1 MAWPSGF
8 RSANRCNSAHAGPIP
23 GASVPDQSQTTG
35 PSKTAGR
42 FFSSSS
48 TAAIAASDQLPRS
61 CRRQLEPCR
70 SSASRVMGRWLSDS
84 SAICYQEEMHNDPL
98 LQILILLA
106 ASICVVA
113 GVRKLKLPA
122 ILGYLVVGM
131 LLGPHALSLAVDNE
145 TTQLLADFG
154 VVFLVFTLGLEFSLP
169 RLVAMRWEVLGV
181 GGAQVL
187 ITTGVVAAIVLAV
200 FHTAPAIAVVIGGAV
215 AMSSTAIIISQ
226 LTEQSENNRTHGRVS
241 VAICLFQDLSFPL
254 FLALISAL
262 AGGGAGADLQQIAAA
277 VGSGVLALL
286 LVLAAGRW
294 LLRPLFLLIASV
306 RSAELF
312 SLAVL
317 LAVLASAWATH
328 KVGLSLALGAFLA
341 GMMLAETE
349 FRHQVEA
356 TIRSY
361 KEVLLG
367 LFFITVGML
376 LDVRLLFRDLALVT
390 ALLIGMLVLK
400 AAVVTLVAEPATKSW
415 FKSLRTG
422 VVVAQGGEFGFALL
436 TLSLRHELLDPA
448 IVQPLLAATVL
459 SMVLS
464 PLLIRQNR
472 RITRTLLRESGRPTT
487 AALRETQATLAVAER
502 EHVVICG
509 FGRVGQNIARGLEQT
524 GFEYLALDVDPY
536 RIRVGRQAGD
546 PVIYGDAGQVKV
558 LENVGLNRA
567 NCIVITFADP
577 EVALRILRSV
587 RELRIDVPVL
597 VRTQDDSKLEELQK
611 AGATE
616 VVPETF
622 EAALM
627 LLSHLLLLL
636 KLPVPRVIR
645 TVNDIRSDRYGML
658 RQYFPAAGA
667 EPLDDSH
674 AFREELHSV
683 ILPPHAWAVGRSIAE
698 LAARGARASVS
709 AVRRD
714 GIVGREPSADPLLKE
729 GDVVVV
735 CGTPEDVE
743 HAETLLLMG

>member
-1 MAWPSGF
+1 MA
-8 RSANRCNSAHAGPIP
+8 
-23 GASVPDQSQTTG
+23 
-35 PSKTAGR
+35 
-42 FFSSSS
+42 
-48 TAAIAASDQLPRS
+48 
-61 CRRQLEPCR
+61 
-70 SSASRVMGRWLSDS
+70 
-84 SAICYQEEMHNDPL
+84 HNDPL
-98 LQILILLA
+98 LQILILLT
-106 ASICVVA
+106 ASVCVVA
-113 GVRKLKLPA
+113 AVRKLALPA
-122 ILGYLVVGM
+122 ILGYLAVGM
-131 LLGPHALSLAVDNE
+131 LLGPHALALAADNE

-187 ITTGVVAAIVLAV
+187 ITTGIIAAGAV
-200 FHTAPAIAVVIGGAV
+200 MLFAVPLPVAVVVGGAV
-215 AMSSTAIIISQ
+215 AMSSTAIIIAQ
-226 LTEQSENNRTHGRVS
+226 LTEQSENNRTHGRLA

-254 FLALISAL
+254 FLALVSAL
-262 AGGGAGADLQQIAAA
+262 RNGGRAADATHILSAIGIAAA
-277 VGSGVLALL
+277 ALL

-294 LLRPLFLLIASV
+294 LLRPLFLMIASV

-328 KVGLSLALGAFLA
+328 AAGLSLALGAFLA

-361 KEVLLG
+361 REVLLG

-376 LDVRLLFRDLALVT
+376 LDVGLLLRDLPVVT
-390 ALLIGMLVLK
+390 AILVGMVLLK
-400 AAVVTLVAEPATKSW
+400 AAVVAVVAEPATKSW

-422 VVVAQGGEFGFALL
+422 VIVGQGGEFGFALL
-436 TLSLRHELLDPA
+436 ILLLRRELLDPDL
-448 IVQPLLAATVL
+448 VQPLLAATVL

-464 PLLIRQNR
+464 PLIIRHNR
-472 RITRTLLRESGRPTT
+472 RITRVILRESGNPQSEAMRHE
-487 AALRETQATLAVAER
+487 RITLAAADR

-509 FGRVGQNIARGLEQT
+509 FGRVGQNIARVLEQT
-524 GFEYLALDVDPY
+524 GFEYIALDVDPY
-536 RIRVGRQAGD
+536 RIRTGRQVGD
-546 PVIYGDAGQVKV
+546 PVVYGDAGQGKV
-558 LENVGLNRA
+558 LENVGLA
-567 NCIVITFADP
+567 HASVVVITFANP

-587 RELRIDVPVL
+587 RELRADVPIL
-597 VRTQDDSKLEELQK
+597 VRTQDDTKLVELQA

-622 EAALM
+622 EASLM
-627 LLSHLLLLL
+627 LLSHLLLLV
-636 KLPVPRVIR
+636 KLPVGQVLR
-645 TVNDIRSDRYGML
+645 TVNDIRSHRYQML
-658 RQYFPAAGA
+658 RQYFRAAGA
-667 EPLDDSH
+667 EHLDQSH

-683 ILPPHAWAVGRSIAE
+683 ILPPHAWAVGRSITD
-698 LAARGARASVS
+698 LSQRGSQATVS

-714 GIVGREPSADPLLKE
+714 GIVGREPGPDTVFKE

-735 CGTPEDVE
+735 YGTPEAVE

>member
-1 MAWPSGF
+1 
-8 RSANRCNSAHAGPIP
+8 
-23 GASVPDQSQTTG
+23 
-35 PSKTAGR
+35 
-42 FFSSSS
+42 
-48 TAAIAASDQLPRS
+48 
-61 CRRQLEPCR
+61 
-70 SSASRVMGRWLSDS
+70 MG
-84 SAICYQEEMHNDPL
+84 HNDPL
-98 LQILILLA
+98 LQILILLT
-106 ASICVVA
+106 ASVCVVA
-113 GVRKLKLPA
+113 AVRKLALPA
-122 ILGYLVVGM
+122 ILGYLAVGM
-131 LLGPHALSLAVDNE
+131 LLGPHALALAADNE

-187 ITTGVVAAIVLAV
+187 ITTGIIAAGAVMLFDVVPAV
-200 FHTAPAIAVVIGGAV
+200 AVVVGGAL
-215 AMSSTAIIISQ
+215 AMSSTAIIIAQ
-226 LTEQSENNRTHGRVS
+226 LTEQSENNRTHGRLA

-254 FLALISAL
+254 LLALVSAL
-262 AGGGAGADLQQIAAA
+262 SNGGRAVNAAHILGAIGIAAA
-277 VGSGVLALL
+277 ALL

-294 LLRPLFLLIASV
+294 LLRPLFLMIASV

-328 KVGLSLALGAFLA
+328 AAGLSLALGAFLA

-361 KEVLLG
+361 REVLLG

-376 LDVRLLFRDLALVT
+376 LDVGLLVRDLAVVT
-390 ALLIGMLVLK
+390 AILLGMLLLK
-400 AAVVTLVAEPATKSW
+400 ATVVAVVAEPATKSW

-422 VVVAQGGEFGFALL
+422 VIVAQGGEFGFALL
-436 TLSLRHELLDPA
+436 ILLLRHELLDPG

-464 PLLIRQNR
+464 PLIIRHNR
-472 RITRTLLRESGRPTT
+472 RITRIILRESGNPLTEAMRQE
-487 AALRETQATLAVAER
+487 RITLAAADR

-509 FGRVGQNIARGLEQT
+509 FGRVGQNIARVLEQT
-524 GFEYLALDVDPY
+524 GFEYIALDVDPY
-536 RIRVGRQAGD
+536 RIRTGRQVGD
-546 PVIYGDAGQVKV
+546 PVVYGDAGEGKV
-558 LENVGLNRA
+558 LENVGVA
-567 NCIVITFADP
+567 HASVVVITFANPD
-577 EVALRILRSV
+577 VALRILRSV
-587 RELRIDVPVL
+587 RELRPDVPIL
-597 VRTQDDSKLEELQK
+597 VRTQDDTKLVELQA

-622 EAALM
+622 EASLM
-627 LLSHLLLLL
+627 LLSHLLLLV
-636 KLPVPRVIR
+636 KLPVSQVLR
-645 TVNDIRSDRYGML
+645 TVNDIRSHRYQML
-658 RQYFPAAGA
+658 RQYFREADA
-667 EPLDDSH
+667 EHLDESH

-683 ILPPHAWAVGRSIAE
+683 ILPPHAWAVGRSITD
-698 LAARGARASVS
+698 LAKRGSQATVN

-714 GIVGREPSADPLLKE
+714 GIVGREPGPDTVFKE

-735 CGTPEDVE
+735 YGTPEAVE

>member
-1 MAWPSGF
+1 
-8 RSANRCNSAHAGPIP
+8 
-23 GASVPDQSQTTG
+23 
-35 PSKTAGR
+35 
-42 FFSSSS
+42 
-48 TAAIAASDQLPRS
+48 
-61 CRRQLEPCR
+61 
-70 SSASRVMGRWLSDS
+70 
-84 SAICYQEEMHNDPL
+84 MHIDNDPL
-98 LQILILLA
+98 LQILILLT
-106 ASICVVA
+106 ASIGVVA
-113 GVRKLKLPA
+113 AVRKLALPA

-131 LLGPHALSLAVDNE
+131 LLGPHALALAVSNE

-169 RLVAMRWEVLGV
+169 RLVAMRWEVIGV

-187 ITTGVVAAIVLAV
+187 LTTGL
-200 FHTAPAIAVVIGGAV
+200 IAVGAIYLFDISPAVGVVLGGAV

-226 LTEQSENNRTHGRVS
+226 LTEQSENNRTHGRLA

-262 AGGGAGADLQQIAAA
+262 AGGGPANATHLVGA
-277 VGSGVLALL
+277 VGFAVLALL

-294 LLRPLFLLIASV
+294 LLRPLFLWIAAV

-317 LAVLASAWATH
+317 LAVLASAWATRAA
-328 KVGLSLALGAFLA
+328 GLSLALGAFLA

-349 FRHQVEA
+349 FRHQIEA

-361 KEVLLG
+361 REVLLG

-376 LDVRLLFRDLALVT
+376 LDVRLLLRDLPLVI
-390 ALLIGMLVLK
+390 AILAGMLVLK
-400 AAVVTLVAEPATKSW
+400 AAVVAVVAKPATNSA

-422 VVVAQGGEFGFALL
+422 VIVAQGGEFGFALL
-436 TLSLRHELLDPA
+436 TLLLRRTLADST
-448 IVQPLLAATVL
+448 IVQPLLAATVT

-464 PLLIRQNR
+464 PLLIRHNR
-472 RITRTLLRESGRPTT
+472 RITGAFLKESVPATSE
-487 AALRETQATLAVAER
+487 ALRETRATLAVAER
-502 EHVVICG
+502 DHVVICG
-509 FGRVGQNIARGLEQT
+509 FGRVGQNIARVLEQT
-524 GFEYLALDVDPY
+524 GFEYIALDVDPY
-536 RIRVGRQAGD
+536 RIRAGRQAGD
-546 PVIYGDAGQVKV
+546 PIIYGDAGQTKV
-558 LENVGLNRA
+558 LENVGVA
-567 NCIVITFADP
+567 HASCVVVTFASP

-587 RELRIDVPVL
+587 RELRADVPVL
-597 VRTQDDSKLEELQK
+597 VRTQDDTKLEELQR

-622 EAALM
+622 EASLM

-636 KLPVPRVIR
+636 KLPVSRVIR

-658 RQYFPAAGA
+658 RQYFRHVSA
-667 EPLDDSH
+667 EVLDDSH

-683 ILPPHAWAVGRSIAE
+683 VLPPHAWAVGKSVAE
-698 LAARGARASVS
+698 LARRGSKATVS

-714 GIVGREPSADPLLKE
+714 GIVGREPGADTIFKV

-735 CGTPEDVE
+735 CGTPEAVE
-743 HAETLLLMG
+743 HSETVLLMG

>member
-1 MAWPSGF
+1 M
-8 RSANRCNSAHAGPIP
+8 
-23 GASVPDQSQTTG
+23 
-35 PSKTAGR
+35 
-42 FFSSSS
+42 
-48 TAAIAASDQLPRS
+48 
-61 CRRQLEPCR
+61 
-70 SSASRVMGRWLSDS
+70 
-84 SAICYQEEMHNDPL
+84 MHTDTDPL
-98 LQILILLA
+98 LQILILLT
-106 ASICVVA
+106 ASVCVVA
-113 GVRKLKLPA
+113 AVRKLSLPA

-131 LLGPHALSLAVDNE
+131 LLGPHALALAAENE
-145 TTQLLADFG
+145 TTQQLADFG

-187 ITTGVVAAIVLAV
+187 LTTVLIATGAVALFDIPAAVAVL
-200 FHTAPAIAVVIGGAV
+200 IGGAV

-226 LTEQSENNRTHGRVS
+226 LTEQSENNRTHGRLA

-254 FLALISAL
+254 FLALVSAL
-262 AGGGAGADLQQIAAA
+262 AGGGNPADAMHIMGA
-277 VGSGVLALL
+277 VGLAGLALL
-286 LVLAAGRW
+286 LVLASGRW
-294 LLRPLFLLIASV
+294 VLRPVFLFVAQLKSP
-306 RSAELF
+306 ELF

-328 KVGLSLALGAFLA
+328 AVGLSLALGAFLA

-361 KEVLLG
+361 REVLLG

-376 LDVRLLFRDLALVT
+376 LDVRLLLRDLPLVI
-390 ALLIGMLVLK
+390 AILAGMVVLK
-400 AAVVTLVAEPATKSW
+400 AAVVAVVTKPSTKSW

-436 TLSLRHELLDPA
+436 TLLLRRELVDPA

-459 SMVLS
+459 SMVIS
-464 PLLIRQNR
+464 PLLIRHNR
-472 RITRTLLRESGRPTT
+472 RITRLVLSESRPVDTEAARE
-487 AALRETQATLAVAER
+487 AQATLAVAGR
-502 EHVVICG
+502 DHVVICG
-509 FGRVGQNIARGLEQT
+509 FGRVGQNIARVLEQT
-524 GFEYLALDVDPY
+524 GFEYIALDLDPY

-546 PVIYGDAGQVKV
+546 PVMYGDAGQVEV
-558 LENVGLNRA
+558 LENVGVA
-567 NCIVITFADP
+567 HATCVVVTFANP
-577 EVALRILRSV
+577 EVALRILQSV
-587 RELRIDVPVL
+587 RELRGDVPIL
-597 VRTQDDSKLEELQK
+597 VRTQDDSRLEELQL

-622 EAALM
+622 EASLM

-645 TVNDIRSDRYGML
+645 TVNDIRSHRYGML
-658 RQYFPAAGA
+658 RQYFRAAGA
-667 EPLDDSH
+667 EILDDTH
-674 AFREELHSV
+674 AFREELHSIV
-683 ILPPHAWAVGRSIAE
+683 LPPHAWAVGRTIEE
-698 LAARGARASVS
+698 LSARGSNAAVS

-714 GIVGREPSADPLLKE
+714 GIVGREPGPQTIFKV

-735 CGTPEDVE
+735 CGTPEAVE

>member
-1 MAWPSGF
+1 
-8 RSANRCNSAHAGPIP
+8 
-23 GASVPDQSQTTG
+23 
-35 PSKTAGR
+35 
-42 FFSSSS
+42 
-48 TAAIAASDQLPRS
+48 
-61 CRRQLEPCR
+61 
-70 SSASRVMGRWLSDS
+70 
-84 SAICYQEEMHNDPL
+84 MHNDPL

-106 ASICVVA
+106 ASVCVVA

-131 LLGPHALSLAVDNE
+131 LLGPHAFALALDNE
-145 TTQLLADFG
+145 TIQVLADFG

-187 ITTGVVAAIVLAV
+187 LTTGIVAAGAV
-200 FHTAPAIAVVIGGAV
+200 MLFDVVPAVAVVIGGAA

-226 LTEQSENNRTHGRVS
+226 LTEQSENNRTHGRLA

-254 FLALISAL
+254 FLALVSVL
-262 AGGGAGADLQQIAAA
+262 TGGGQAADARHIGSAIGIAA
-277 VGSGVLALL
+277 VALL

-294 LLRPLFLLIASV
+294 LLRPLFLGIASV

-328 KVGLSLALGAFLA
+328 AVGLSLALGAFLA

-349 FRHQVEA
+349 FRHQIEA

-361 KEVLLG
+361 REVLLG

-376 LDVRLLFRDLALVT
+376 LDVGLLLRHFPLV
-390 ALLIGMLVLK
+390 AAILIGMLLLK
-400 AAVVTLVAEPATKSW
+400 AAVVTLVAKPATRSW

-422 VVVAQGGEFGFALL
+422 VVVGQGGEFGFALL
-436 TLSLRHELLDPA
+436 TLLLRRELLDPA
-448 IVQPLLAATVL
+448 VVQPLLAATVL

-464 PLLIRQNR
+464 PVLIRHNR
-472 RITRTLLRESGRPTT
+472 RITRALLGESGPPHSE
-487 AALRETQATLAVAER
+487 AMRETQATLAVADR
-502 EHVVICG
+502 DHVVICG
-509 FGRVGQNIARGLEQT
+509 FGRVGQNIARVLEAT
-524 GFEYLALDVDPY
+524 GFEFIALELDAY
-536 RIRVGRQAGD
+536 RIRAGRQAGD

-558 LENVGLNRA
+558 LENVGVA
-567 NCIVITFADP
+567 HASCVVITFANP
-577 EVALRILRSV
+577 EVALRILRAV
-587 RELRIDVPVL
+587 RELRADVPIL
-597 VRTQDDSKLEELQK
+597 VRTQDDTKLEELQA

-622 EAALM
+622 EASLM

-645 TVNDIRSDRYGML
+645 TVNDIRSHRYGML
-658 RQYFPAAGA
+658 RQYFRAADA
-667 EPLDDSH
+667 EHLDDSH

-683 ILPPHAWAVGRSIAE
+683 ILPPHAWAVGRSIAD
-698 LAARGARASVS
+698 LAARGSQASVS

-714 GIVGREPSADPLLKE
+714 GIVGRDPSPDTLFKE

-735 CGTPEDVE
+735 CGTPEAVE
-743 HAETLLLMG
+743 HVETLLLMG

>member
-1 MAWPSGF
+1 ML
-8 RSANRCNSAHAGPIP
+8 AGY
-23 GASVPDQSQTTG
+23 A
-35 PSKTAGR
+35 
-42 FFSSSS
+42 
-48 TAAIAASDQLPRS
+48 LP
-61 CRRQLEPCR
+61 LTLKFEN
-70 SSASRVMGRWLSDS
+70 V
-84 SAICYQEEMHNDPL
+84 IHNDPL
-98 LQILILLA
+98 LQILILLT
-106 ASICVVA
+106 ASVCVVA

-122 ILGYLVVGM
+122 ILGYLAVGM
-131 LLGPHALSLAVDNE
+131 LLGPHALALAVDNE
-145 TTQLLADFG
+145 TTRLLADFG

-187 ITTGVVAAIVLAV
+187 ITTGIVAAGGTLLFDVVPAV
-200 FHTAPAIAVVIGGAV
+200 AVVIGGAV

-226 LTEQSENNRTHGRVS
+226 LTEQSENNRTHGRLA

-254 FLALISAL
+254 FLALVSVLTGSDRIPA
-262 AGGGAGADLQQIAAA
+262 ARQIIVS
-277 VGSGVLALL
+277 VGIAVLALL
-286 LVLAAGRW
+286 LVLGAGRW
-294 LLRPLFLLIASV
+294 LLRPLFLVIASV

-328 KVGLSLALGAFLA
+328 AVGLSLALGAFLA

-361 KEVLLG
+361 REVLLG

-376 LDVRLLFRDLALVT
+376 LDVGLLLRHFFLV
-390 ALLIGMLVLK
+390 AAIVVGMLLLK
-400 AAVVTLVAEPATKSW
+400 VAVVTVASKPATSSW

-436 TLSLRHELLDPA
+436 TLLLRHELLDPGV
-448 IVQPLLAATVL
+448 VQPLLAATVL

-464 PLLIRQNR
+464 PFLIRHNR
-472 RITRTLLRESGRPTT
+472 RITRALLGESGPPKSE
-487 AALRETQATLAVAER
+487 AMRETQATLAVAER
-502 EHVVICG
+502 DHVVICG
-509 FGRVGQNIARGLEQT
+509 FGRVGQNIARVLEQT
-524 GFEYLALDVDPY
+524 GFEFIALDLDAY

-546 PVIYGDAGQVKV
+546 PVIYGDAGQAEV
-558 LENVGLNRA
+558 LQNVGVA
-567 NCIVITFADP
+567 HASCVVITFANP
-577 EVALRILRSV
+577 EVALRILRAV
-587 RELRIDVPVL
+587 RELRDDVPIL
-597 VRTQDDSKLEELQK
+597 VRTQDDTMLEQLQS

-622 EAALM
+622 EASLM

-645 TVNDIRSDRYGML
+645 TINGIRSHRYGML
-658 RQYFPAAGA
+658 RQYFRDADA
-667 EPLDDSH
+667 EHLDDSH

-698 LAARGARASVS
+698 LVARGSMASVS

-714 GIVGREPSADPLLKE
+714 GIVGREPSVDTRFKE

-735 CGTPEDVE
+735 CGTPEAVE